1 MTQTT
6 EFNPNAPD
14 VERETQPTDRYSGLD
29 SWESVDFPPKRGAF
43 KFPKKKDVLTILLI
57 GETGSGKTAFM
68 SLLLNLL
75 EGKGP
80 FELEEKY
87 FMDAQSGLDRTQSQT
102 TEARLYSFTTEDNV
116 KIQILDT
123 PGLAD
128 TRGIQE
134 DMKHKDRIYRAIQD
148 LIKRIDGIMIVANG
162 RIERLTAA
170 TDYTLNIL
178 ATLFP
183 RSIVKNIGIIYT
195 NIAAGGAGLNFQKK
209 SLPSQ
214 LQKAKH
220 WFLDN
225 PLSLHQNYL
234 AQRAAGE
241 LSERQILRQRR
252 NVEESYDDAV
262 ESLDKWFEWLDER
275 EAVPT
280 TAIIEAYEKSA
291 DIESRLFAAM
301 QSIDSLSELES
312 KLRITSSSLSLAGK
326 EKERLVNLQTKEP
339 PKIWTM
345 RGTACYNTICTASG
359 CRTNCHSQCSLEL
372 GEPEIIGQWC
382 KVFKTLWIANRL
394 IPFKSPLDVSCGTC
408 GHAAS
413 LHRNYK
419 KAHEQIPS
427 KAYEKIAHEL
437 SSATT
442 EEKMLEAAKSRAEK
456 EIEDIKQ
463 QIAQYKRDIPD
474 LIDELNQVSLSP
486 NYAGYIS
493 SAIQL
498 FKLRKKQLESRPGS
512 SEELA
517 VVDKGIKAF
526 EAQLTLLKENQV
538 GRIVATS
545 SECV

>member
-6 EFNPNAPD
+6 EFDPNASDSEHEPQQ
-14 VERETQPTDRYSGLD
+14 TQSYGGLD
-29 SWESVDFPPKRGAF
+29 SWERVDFPPNRSPF
-43 KFPKKKDVLTILLI
+43 KFPRKKDVLTILLI

-87 FMDAQSGLDRTQSQT
+87 FVDAQSGLDRTQSQT
-102 TEARLYSFTTEDNV
+102 TDARLYSFTTDDGV

-134 DMKHKDRIYRAIQD
+134 DMKHKDRIYHAIQE
-148 LIKRIDGIMIVANG
+148 LVKKIDGFMIVANG

-183 RSIVKNIGIIYT
+183 RSIVNNIGIWYT
-195 NIAAGGAGLNFQKK
+195 NISAGGAGLNFQKK
-209 SLPSQ
+209 SLPSE
-214 LQKAKH
+214 LQRAKH

-225 PLSLHQNYL
+225 PLSLHQTYL
-234 AQRAAGE
+234 AQLAAGE
-241 LSERQILRQRR
+241 LSGKQVLRQKR
-252 NVEESYDDAV
+252 NVEESYEEAV
-262 ESLDKWFEWLDER
+262 ESLDNWLEWLDER

-280 TAIIEAYEKSA
+280 TAIIEAYQKSA

-301 QSIDSLSELES
+301 QSIDNLTELES
-312 KLRITSSSLSLAGK
+312 RLLFTSSHLSSAGR
-326 EKERLVNLQTKEP
+326 ERERLIDLQTNEA
-339 PKIWTM
+339 PKIWVM
-345 RGTACYNTICTASG
+345 RGTACYNTICTAPG
-359 CRTNCHSQCSLEL
+359 CRTNCHAQCSLEL
-372 GEPEIIGQWC
+372 GDPEAIGQWC

-394 IPFKSPLDVSCGTC
+394 IPFKSPLDVKCGSCE
-408 GHAAS
+408 HPAS

-419 KAHEQIPS
+419 KSHEQVPS
-427 KAYEKIAHEL
+427 DAYERIARDL
-437 SSATT
+437 SNATT
-442 EEKMLEAAKSRAEK
+442 EEK
-456 EIEDIKQ
+456 IND
-463 QIAQYKRDIPD
+463 QYKREIPE

-486 NYAGYIS
+486 NYAGYIR

-498 FKLRKKQLESRPGS
+498 FKLRRKQLESRPGS
-512 SEELA
+512 DEELA
-517 VVDKGIKAF
+517 LVDQGIRTF
-526 EAQLTLLKENQV
+526 EAQLELLRENEV
-538 GRIVATS
+538 GRVVAAS
-545 SECV
+545 SE